1 MDHLTMS
8 NAEIAKRYRAV
19 RPRLLLVMIV
29 GYAAFYLTRKSLNF
43 ILPALQLDLGLS
55 KSDIG
60 LLGSLFYL
68 SYGLSKFA
76 AGLWHDAHGQ
86 RSFMGIGL
94 FATGLLNVL
103 FAFGDSLTLLLII
116 WTLNGFF
123 QGWGWPPC
131 ARLLTHW
138 YSRNERGFWWG
149 CWNTSINIGG
159 AIIPLISAL
168 AAHWW
173 GWQAA
178 MLTPGI
184 ISMALGV
191 WLYRQ
196 LPGTPNEEGLPGV
209 GEWRH
214 DPLELRQ
221 QERSPPMSLWAMLRT
236 TMLQNPMIWLLA
248 GSYVLVYLIRIALND
263 WGNIWLSE
271 THGVNLLSANAT
283 VMLFEVGGLLGALF
297 AGWGSDLLFS
307 GQRAPMILLFTL
319 GLMVSVT
326 ALWLAPVHHYALLA
340 MCFFAI
346 GFFVFG
352 PQMLIGLA
360 AVECGHK
367 GAAGSITGF
376 LGLFAYLGAALAGW
390 PLSKL
395 TEVYGWS
402 GMFVLLSVAAVLI
415 GLLLMPL
422 LMAGISA
429 QDRQYHATDPAS
441 LPPDT

>member
-1 MDHLTMS
+1 MDVAQINQH
-8 NAEIAKRYRAV
+8 YRAL
-19 RPRLLLVMIV
+19 RPRLLLCMVV
-29 GYAAFYLTRKSLNF
+29 GYAAFYLTRKSVNT
-43 ILPALQLDLGLS
+43 ILPALQTDLGLD
-55 KSDIG
+55 KGDIG

-76 AGLWHDAHGQ
+76 AGLWHDSHGQ
-86 RSFMGIGL
+86 KWFMGVGL
-94 FATGLLNVL
+94 FATGVLNVL
-103 FAFGDSLTLLLII
+103 FTFGESLPALLVV

-123 QGWGWPPC
+123 QGFGWPPC

-138 YSRNERGFWWG
+138 FSRNERGLWWG
-149 CWNTSINIGG
+149 CWNASINIGG
-159 AIIPLISAL
+159 AIIPLICAF
-168 AAHWW
+168 AAHLW

-184 ISMALGV
+184 ISMALGI
-191 WLYRQ
+191 WLTTQ
-196 LPGTPNEEGLPGV
+196 LRGTPQEEGLPTV

-221 QERSPPMSLWAMLRT
+221 TAASPPMGLWQMLRT
-236 TMLQNPMIWLLA
+236 TMLHNPLIWLL
-248 GSYVLVYLIRIALND
+248 GVSYVLVYLIRIALND
-263 WGNIWLSE
+263 WGNIWLTES
-271 THGVNLLSANAT
+271 HGINLLSANGA

-319 GLMVSVT
+319 GMVVSVT
-326 ALWLAPVHHYALLA
+326 ALWLAPVHHYVLLS
-340 MCFFAI
+340 MCFFSV

-376 LGLFAYLGAALAGW
+376 LGVFAYLGAALAGW
-390 PLSKL
+390 PLSQVIEL
-395 TEVYGWS
+395 YGWS
-402 GMFVLLSVAAVLI
+402 GMFSLLSVAAVLM

-422 LMAGISA
+422 LMAGI
-429 QDRQYHATDPAS
+429 TAS
-441 LPPDT
+441 RSHLK

>member
-1 MDHLTMS
+1 
-8 NAEIAKRYRAV
+8 
-19 RPRLLLVMIV
+19 
-29 GYAAFYLTRKSLNF
+29 
-43 ILPALQLDLGLS
+43 LPS
-55 KSDIG
+55 
-60 LLGSLFYL
+60 
-68 SYGLSKFA
+68 
-76 AGLWHDAHGQ
+76 
-86 RSFMGIGL
+86 
-94 FATGLLNVL
+94 
-103 FAFGDSLTLLLII
+103 
-116 WTLNGFF
+116 
-123 QGWGWPPC
+123 
-131 ARLLTHW
+131 
-138 YSRNERGFWWG
+138 
-149 CWNTSINIGG
+149 
-159 AIIPLISAL
+159 
-168 AAHWW
+168 
-173 GWQAA
+173 
-178 MLTPGI
+178 
-184 ISMALGV
+184 
-191 WLYRQ
+191 
-196 LPGTPNEEGLPGV
+196 V

-221 QERSPPMSLWAMLRT
+221 QERSPAMSLWAMLRT

-263 WGNIWLSE
+263 WGNIWLYE

-346 GFFVFG
+346 GFFIFG

-422 LMAGISA
+422 LMAGINA

>member
-1 MDHLTMS
+1 MHAIS
-8 NAEIAKRYRAV
+8 SAEIEQRYRAF
-19 RPRLLLVMIV
+19 RPRLLLCMVV
-29 GYAAFYLTRKSLNF
+29 GYAAFYLTRKSVNYV
-43 ILPALQLDLGLS
+43 LPALQSDLGLD
-55 KSDIG
+55 KGDIG
-60 LLGSLFYL
+60 LMGSLFYL

-76 AGLWHDAHGQ
+76 AGLWHDSHGQ
-86 RSFMGIGL
+86 RAFMGCGL

-103 FAFGDSLTLLLII
+103 FAFGDSLPLLLVV

-149 CWNTSINIGG
+149 CWNMSINIGG
-159 AIIPLISAL
+159 AVIPLICAF

-184 ISMALGV
+184 ISMAL
-191 WLYRQ
+191 
-196 LPGTPNEEGLPGV
+196 
-209 GEWRH
+209 
-214 DPLELRQ
+214 
-221 QERSPPMSLWAMLRT
+221 
-236 TMLQNPMIWLLA
+236 
-248 GSYVLVYLIRIALND
+248 ND
-263 WGNIWLSE
+263 WGNIWLAES
-271 THGVNLLSANAT
+271 HGVNLLSANAT

-319 GLMVSVT
+319 GLIVSVA

-340 MCFFAI
+340 MCFFTV

-367 GAAGSITGF
+367 AAAGSITGF
-376 LGLFAYLGAALAGW
+376 LGVFAYAGAALAGW
-390 PLSKL
+390 PLSQVI
-395 TEVYGWS
+395 ERYGWS
-402 GMFVLLSVAAVLI
+402 GMFSLLSVAAVLM

-422 LMAGISA
+422 LMAGIMTSRSPTTS
-429 QDRQYHATDPAS
+429 QEG
-441 LPPDT
+441 

>member
-1 MDHLTMS
+1 MHALS
-8 NAEIAKRYRAV
+8 AEEVSQRYRAL
-19 RPRLLLVMIV
+19 RPRLLLCMVI
-29 GYAAFYLTRKSLNF
+29 GYAAFYLTRKSLNTV
-43 ILPALQLDLGLS
+43 LPALQLDLGLS
-55 KSDIG
+55 KGDIG
-60 LLGSLFYL
+60 LIGSLFYL

-76 AGLWHDAHGQ
+76 AGLWHDSHGQ
-86 RSFMGIGL
+86 RAFMGIGL
-94 FATGLLNVL
+94 LATGVLNVL
-103 FAFGDSLTLLLII
+103 FSFSDAFPLLLFI

-159 AIIPLISAL
+159 AIIPLICAV
-168 AAHWW
+168 AAHRW

-184 ISMALGV
+184 ISIVLGL
-191 WLYRQ
+191 WLTTQ
-196 LPGTPNEEGLPGV
+196 LRGTPQEEGLPTV
-209 GEWRH
+209 GEWRS

-221 QERSPPMSLWAMLRT
+221 QQQSPPMGLWQMLRT
-236 TMLQNPMIWLLA
+236 TMLQNPMIWLLGA
-248 GSYVLVYLIRIALND
+248 SYVLVYLIRIALND
-263 WGNIWLSE
+263 WGNIWLAES
-271 THGVNLLSANAT
+271 HGVNLISANAT

-319 GLMVSVT
+319 GLMVSVA

-340 MCFFAI
+340 MCFFTV

-367 GAAGSITGF
+367 QAAGSITGF
-376 LGLFAYLGAALAGW
+376 LGVFAYLGASLAGW
-390 PLSKL
+390 PLSQVI
-395 TEVYGWS
+395 ERYGWS
-402 GMFVLLSVAAVLI
+402 GMFSLLSIAAVLM

-422 LMAGISA
+422 LMAGI
-429 QDRQYHATDPAS
+429 TAS
-441 LPPDT
+441 RSHITS